1 MNFFQKLTNR
11 QSIMLPVMAIKWLA
25 SMYVMLLLVSAFR
38 RELCS
43 NMKKSRFA
51 KPKNSCFKKKSRY
64 FRRRLVVPGGAQELR
79 LEEEILVEMGAARP
93 GGLSGGS
100 GAEPSPVQY
109 PALQCQHFF

>member
-1 MNFFQKLTNR
+1 M
-11 QSIMLPVMAIKWLA
+11 
-25 SMYVMLLLVSAFR
+25 
-38 RELCS
+38 
-43 NMKKSRFA
+43 
-51 KPKNSCFKKKSRY
+51 
-64 FRRRLVVPGGAQELR
+64 PGGAQELR